1 MTQPLTPIRVQFS
14 KAGNHYRLEA
24 SISRL
29 LPRELPQVIEA
40 FTLAWTKPEEIERVA
55 IGCGRGSS
63 SGEAL
68 AVTLMADREIPAGD
82 RPEDI
87 SRRLTY
93 AVWRKLDRF
102 VMVTIE
108 TTYLGE
114 SPDAHFEYGEV
125 EYAQAFEARFER

>member
-1 MTQPLTPIRVQFS
+1 MTQPLAPIRVQFS

-40 FTLAWTKPEEIERVA
+40 FTQAWTKPEEIERVV
-55 IGCGRGSS
+55 IGCGSC
-63 SGEAL
+63 EAL

-93 AVWRKLDRF
+93 AIWRKLDRF

-114 SPDAHFEYGEV
+114 SPDAHFEYGEA
-125 EYAQAFEARFER
+125 EYAQAFGARFER